1 MGLDEAT
8 RAYEQSQ
15 YNGRTFQREKG
26 FEIFCPQYF
35 PTRSQKNGSQDCF
48 TELCHQTSQENFFKC
63 LIIFWSEDFT
73 GTCVCACVCVQGRV
87 IWQHA
92 TLSPRTFHYYTC
104 ILFWHFEAPCFFLSV
119 RSSSTFIVVSSWLR
133 ETSMPRWLGELRS
146 VLARHGKAFCK
157 CWLACS
163 SSASVAMLYIIVHIH
178 HIWAAVKSTLPV
190 VFVVAAI
197 FEWSWFGWLSAS
209 LLRYSKMG
217 PPAHLMVS

>member
-8 RAYEQSQ
+8 RTYEQSQ
-15 YNGRTFQREKG
+15 YIGGTFQREKG

-73 GTCVCACVCVQGRV
+73 GTCVCVCVQGRV
-87 IWQHA
+87 TLA
-92 TLSPRTFHYYTC
+92 TCYFVTKDFPLLYLYPF
-104 ILFWHFEAPCFFLSV
+104 LAFWSAMFLSLRKIQQHLYCCV
-119 RSSSTFIVVSSWLR
+119 FMAEGNVHAQVAWGASISSCQAWHSILQVLVGMFFKCQRSNAI
-133 ETSMPRWLGELRS
+133 
-146 VLARHGKAFCK
+146 
-157 CWLACS
+157 
-163 SSASVAMLYIIVHIH
+163 HIH
-178 HIWAAVKSTLPV
+178 HIWAAVKSILPV